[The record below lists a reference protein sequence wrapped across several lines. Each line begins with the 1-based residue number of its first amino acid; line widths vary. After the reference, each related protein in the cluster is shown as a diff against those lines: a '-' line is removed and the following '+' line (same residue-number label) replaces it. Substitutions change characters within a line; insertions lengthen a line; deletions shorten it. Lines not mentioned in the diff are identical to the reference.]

1 VRQVAE
7 ARQEEVVQAADERQ
21 LPWPWPLVAGEAP
34 VALCVRMCCSS

>member
-21 LPWPWPLVAGEAP
+21 LPWP
-34 VALCVRMCCSS
+34 